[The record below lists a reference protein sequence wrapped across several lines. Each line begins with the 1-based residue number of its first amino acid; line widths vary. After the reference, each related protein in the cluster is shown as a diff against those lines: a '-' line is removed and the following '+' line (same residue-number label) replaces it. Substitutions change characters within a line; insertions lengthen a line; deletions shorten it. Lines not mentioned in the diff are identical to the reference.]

1 MPTCSKCSDADL
13 GRVCPHRQT
22 LLITGEALDNFYAW
36 VREAQQLRSTLTDLI
51 AELRETAAVKPG
63 ATGRLLMEMVGSA
76 EARLRDI
83 PTGPMSH
90 NDPIRNILLDLIAVL
105 RDEHR
110 PYLGCAHDCCQEC
123 STCRETWPCE
133 TAKEIARAEAR
144 LRDVSMSLN
153 KGHRDE

>member
-1 MPTCSKCSDADL
+1 MS
-13 GRVCPHRQT
+13 
-22 LLITGEALDNFYAW
+22 
-36 VREAQQLRSTLTDLI
+36 
-51 AELRETAAVKPG
+51 
-63 ATGRLLMEMVGSA
+63 
-76 EARLRDI
+76 DI

-110 PYLGCAHDCCQEC
+110 PYLRPFIPARLRRCCQEC
-123 STCRETWPCE
+123 STCCETWPCE

>member
-1 MPTCSKCSDADL
+1 MSDRATRDWEHYSEN
-13 GRVCPHRQT
+13 V
-22 LLITGEALDNFYAW
+22 EAI
-36 VREAQQLRSTLTDLI
+36 LTDLI